1 MGTRVSQIRDEY
13 CIGDGREG
21 RRGWLL
27 HVDEW
32 PLPSTLFDSS
42 IRSLSTSGAMLTW
55 LAPRVSQARFA
66 STDWRSI
73 PFFLAAYGR
82 RVPLAIVSPSRT
94 ISPLDATFLFP
105 FDSTSPRLI
114 VPRCSGYARFDS
126 SARKFHSNSSYLRGW
141 FSATHGWTSSIIF
154 VTC

>member
-1 MGTRVSQIRDEY
+1 MGTRGFAENMVL
-13 CIGDGREG
+13 G
-21 RRGWLL
+21 GWLL

-32 PLPSTLFDSS
+32 PLPSTLFDFS

-66 STDWRSI
+66 SADWRSI
-73 PFFLAAYGR
+73 PFFFLAAHRR
-82 RVPLAIVSPSRT
+82 RVPRAIISPSRT

-114 VPRCSGYARFDS
+114 VFWLCATSS
-126 SARKFHSNSSYLRGW
+126 SARKFHSNSSCLCVW
-141 FSATHGWTSSIIF
+141 FSATHGWASSIIF
-154 VTC
+154 LTCYKFTCTR